1 METKTTIM
9 DASLI
14 MPPQVTTSHGK
25 FVIVAVL
32 FLLLIPVSH
41 VPAHAAQG
49 GGAGIPRPGEEQR
62 TLSLRSGLRDLPR
75 DLARN
80 TRQLFSRPNFLPLM
94 IGAGASAA
102 AHPADTHLREYFDRP
117 RLGRAG
123 DVFGAKLGS
132 GGVVAAAVGSVWVAS
147 RIHHSDD
154 FARFGDDLTQ
164 ASLLNGLLT
173 FGLKQSINRNR
184 PSGGHYSF
192 PSGHTSSAFAVA
204 SVVDHHYGWKASVA
218 AYTAATFI
226 GASRI
231 DSRKHYLSDVVAGAT
246 VGYIVGRTVTRSGSG
261 SPAIHWSPI
270 VSSSSETVGIALS
283 WNLSRD

>member
-25 FVIVAVL
+25 FVTVVVL
-32 FLLLIPVSH
+32 FLLLIIVPQL
-41 VPAHAAQG
+41 PAHAAQAD
-49 GGAGIPRPGEEQR
+49 GAGSTRPGKEQR
-62 TLSLRSGLRDLPR
+62 TSSRRSGLRDLPR

-80 TRQLFSRPNFLPLM
+80 TRQLFSRPNFVPLM
-94 IGAGASAA
+94 IGAVASAA
-102 AHPADTHLREYFDRP
+102 AHPTDMHLREYFDRP

-132 GGVVAAAVGSVWVAS
+132 GAVVATAVGSVWVAS
-147 RIHHSDD
+147 RIHPSDD
-154 FARFGDDLTQ
+154 FARFSDDLTQ

-192 PSGHTSSAFAVA
+192 PSGHTSSAFAA
-204 SVVDHHYGWKASVA
+204 AAVVDHHYGWKASVA

-226 GASRI
+226 GVSRI
-231 DSRKHYLSDVVAGAT
+231 DSRKHYLSDVVAGVT

-261 SPAIHWSPI
+261 SPGIHWRPI
-270 VSSSSETVGIALS
+270 VSSSSETVGVALS
-283 WNLSRD
+283 WDLSRD